1 VISGA
6 ELPVQLGERAG
17 VLVVAALGR
26 RGGVV
31 GAEPI
36 HGLGVLDRGL
46 VSGVGGV
53 AADPVE
59 LILVLGA

>member
-1 VISGA
+1 
-6 ELPVQLGERAG
+6 
-17 VLVVAALGR
+17 
-26 RGGVV
+26 VV